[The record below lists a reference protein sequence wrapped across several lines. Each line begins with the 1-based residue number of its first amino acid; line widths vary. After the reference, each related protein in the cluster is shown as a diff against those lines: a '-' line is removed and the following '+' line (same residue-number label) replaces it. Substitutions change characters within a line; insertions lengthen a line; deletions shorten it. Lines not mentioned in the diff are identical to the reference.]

1 MSSTTI
7 PLRLPVCLLAAIF
20 WLAGLPVHAQ
30 DTATK
35 KAAKVEF
42 RVTRFDIEDRQSP
55 VFRAGTGD
63 RQVEIEVPLTFI
75 AGPFEA
81 PLRDGN
87 KLDLWQGAAE
97 KPALTVEIT
106 PAEREHLLLVFFQQ
120 DETFR
125 VLKVHS
131 PPSRIKGGDR
141 FIINATPNEMA
152 VKLGNAAPL
161 MIPASKSAVLAGPP
175 GSAIVSLP
183 VLVSLKQEDQWKLAS
198 TEQWPCDP
206 RFRKYL
212 VAYMSPRTL
221 QLVFHS
227 VTERM

>member
-1 MSSTTI
+1 MSFPTI
-7 PLRLPVCLLAAIF
+7 PFRLLTVAILF
-20 WLAGLPVHAQ
+20 AGLPVHGQ
-30 DTATK
+30 GTDTK

-42 RVTRFDIEDRQSP
+42 RVTRFDIEDRESP
-55 VFRAGTGD
+55 VFRAGSGD

-81 PLRDGN
+81 PLRDGTT
-87 KLDLWQGAAE
+87 LDLWQGAAE
-97 KPALTVEIT
+97 KPVISLEIK
-106 PAEREHLLLVFFQQ
+106 PAEREHLLLVFFHQ

-131 PPSRIKGGDR
+131 PPNRIKGGDR

-152 VKLGNAAPL
+152 IKLGNSEPL

-183 VLVSLKQEDQWKLAS
+183 VLVSLKQEDEWKLAS

-212 VAYMSPRTL
+212 VAYMSPRTR
-221 QLVFHS
+221 QMVFHS

>member
-1 MSSTTI
+1 M
-7 PLRLPVCLLAAIF
+7 AI
-20 WLAGLPVHAQ
+20 
-30 DTATK
+30 
-35 KAAKVEF
+35 
-42 RVTRFDIEDRQSP
+42 
-55 VFRAGTGD
+55 
-63 RQVEIEVPLTFI
+63 
-75 AGPFEA
+75 
-81 PLRDGN
+81 
-87 KLDLWQGAAE
+87 
-97 KPALTVEIT
+97 
-106 PAEREHLLLVFFQQ
+106 
-120 DETFR
+120 
-125 VLKVHS
+125 
-131 PPSRIKGGDR
+131 
-141 FIINATPNEMA
+141 
-152 VKLGNAAPL
+152 KLGNSEPL

>member
-1 MSSTTI
+1 MISRTI
-7 PLRLPVCLLAAIF
+7 SIRFAPCVLVAALLGITPLP
-20 WLAGLPVHAQ
+20 AQ
-30 DTATK
+30 DAGAK

-42 RVTRFDIEDRQSP
+42 RVTRFDPSDRESP
-55 VFRAGTGD
+55 VFRAGSID
-63 RQVEIEVPLTFI
+63 SQVKIEVPLTFI

-81 PLRDGN
+81 PLRDGT
-87 KLDLWQGAAE
+87 KLDLWQGSSE
-97 KPALTVEIT
+97 KPTIT
-106 PAEREHLLLVFFQQ
+106 IDIKPAELKDLLLVFFHQ
-120 DETFR
+120 DEVFR

-131 PPSRIKGGDR
+131 PPGRIKGGDR

-152 VKLGNAAPL
+152 IKLGDLQPL
-161 MIPASKSAVLAGPP
+161 MVAPGKSGVLTGPP

-183 VLVSLKQEDQWKLAS
+183 VLVSLKHEDQWKLAS
-198 TEQWPCDP
+198 TEQWPYDT

-212 VAYMSPRTL
+212 VAYMSPRTR